1 MNEQG
6 TPPDLNIYSG
16 SATPELARLIA
27 DRLGRPLGSRQLDH
41 FADGELHVKI
51 QESVR
56 GRDIY
61 IVQSTCPPVNEHLME
76 LLVMIDA

>member
-1 MNEQG
+1 MHEQG
-6 TPPDLNIYSG
+6 VSPDLDIYCG
-16 SATPELARLIA
+16 SAIPELAQLIA
-27 DRLGRPLGSRQLDH
+27 DRLGRPLGRRQLDH

-61 IVQSTCPPVNEHLME
+61 IVQSTCPR
-76 LLVMIDA
+76 